1 MLLRCWKT
9 TGKHARFNSRKP
21 FVCKA
26 TFFPLCGSFSSL
38 CCDELLSAEPAQ
50 TRSSSFT
57 VWMFTACKTQ
67 TAFTGSPKLCLM
79 QTTASSRSGS
89 ASSCALEGFW
99 SLKHVF
105 YSELQQMRT
114 LRIDVE
120 MKEEGRCKR
129 SAYKRT
135 AGWILCKCKTCGGV
149 FWDWESTL
157 IGLSVLY
164 MLYIRKV
171 KK

>member
-1 MLLRCWKT
+1 MQGST
-9 TGKHARFNSRKP
+9 PGSRLCAKP
-21 FVCKA
+21 LFFHFVV
-26 TFFPLCGSFSSL
+26 LFSSL

-99 SLKHVF
+99 SLKHLF
-105 YSELQQMRT
+105 YSKLQQMRT

-120 MKEEGRCKR
+120 MKEEERCKR
-129 SAYKRT
+129 QHTNVLQDGFCASAKH
-135 AGWILCKCKTCGGV
+135 LGV
-149 FWDWESTL
+149 FFG
-157 IGLSVLY
+157 IGNPLWLDCLCY
-164 MLYIRKV
+164 TCLYIRKV